1 MPRASAADAAR
12 TAETVLTRA
21 LELFGARG
29 YAEVSLGDIAQHAG
43 VTRGAVYHH
52 FRDKEGLFRAVVQ
65 RLQERVAETV
75 VAAAEAAEADPRAQ
89 LRAGCHAFL
98 DAVTDDVALRVLL
111 VDAASVIGPHE
122 WRRLDQENSERHL
135 REAIAAIGGDEELID
150 AMTALLSGAMNEGA
164 MWVALADDRVAASAR
179 AHRALDALL
188 STAA

>member
-12 TAETVLTRA
+12 TAETVLNRA
-21 LELFGARG
+21 AELFGARG
-29 YAEVSLGDIAQHAG
+29 YAEVSLGDIAQNAG
-43 VTRGAVYHH
+43 VTRGAVYH
-52 FRDKEGLFRAVVQ
+52 RDKEGLFRAVVQ

-75 VAAAEAAEADPRAQ
+75 VAAADAADPDPRAR

-122 WRRLDQENSERHL
+122 WRRFDQENSERHL

-150 AMTALLSGAMNEGA
+150 ATTALLSGAMNEGA
-164 MWVALADDRVAASAR
+164 MWVALADDRVAASAH

>member
-12 TAETVLTRA
+12 TAETVLNRA
-21 LELFGARG
+21 AELFGARG
-29 YAEVSLGDIAQHAG
+29 YAEVSLGDIAQNAG

-75 VAAAEAAEADPRAQ
+75 VAAADAADPDPRAR

-122 WRRLDQENSERHL
+122 WRRFDQENSERHL

-150 AMTALLSGAMNEGA
+150 ATTALLSGAMNEGA
-164 MWVALADDRVAASAR
+164 MWVALADDRVAASAH